1 MRLIGRGRYIYE
13 LEVREHVDIP
23 AYDRYERM
31 VVIADD
37 SKSARQIAAGYA
49 MDEKPETWLKSSR
62 SQIQKI
68 GFARQMNGQHFP
80 KERLVCADGNGA

>member
-13 LEVREHVDIP
+13 LEVREGVDIP

-37 SKSARQIAAGYA
+37 SKTARQLAAGHA
-49 MDEKPETWLKSSR
+49 MDEKPDTWLKTSR

-68 GFARQMNGQHFP
+68 GFARQMNGHNFP
-80 KERLVCADGNGA
+80 KERVVCADGNAS